1 MTKWKINRVLKK
13 KKKISMLTSVLL
25 NFNGLPKR
33 EEQYLGETC
42 KQPKVNL
49 ADRKRRENLS
59 TTKSLAEIEYWQ
71 VKSNHKERINWT
83 TLIY

>member
-1 MTKWKINRVLKK
+1 
-13 KKKISMLTSVLL
+13 MLTSVLL

-33 EEQYLGETC
+33 EEQYLAETC

-59 TTKSLAEIEYWQ
+59 TTKSLAEIEY
-71 VKSNHKERINWT
+71 
-83 TLIY
+83 